1 VKTKEIGVIS
11 LNFYITFQASNT
23 ILSKGKEVR
32 LMRIQEG
39 VFQYSDEIGPEKV
52 LHVYDPKTGMKGILV
67 VDNVARGPAIGG
79 IRMLPDITT
88 EEVFRLARA
97 MTFKNAAADIRH
109 GGGKGGIIADP
120 NVENKCE
127 LIRAYARAIAP
138 ITDYIPGPDMGTD
151 DRCMAIVYDEI
162 GRAVSLPRELGGIP
176 VDEIGSTGWGV
187 AFSTEV
193 ACEYIQLDLSE
204 ATVAVEGFGA
214 VGKATVKFLAEKGA
228 KIVGVSDSVGA
239 IYNPDGLNYDKLLR
253 VKRTTRTV
261 KNYEPGQAME
271 NVDLFRLLVDVIIP
285 GARPDTISE
294 KNVHDIKAKL
304 IVEAANIP
312 ATLEAEGILHD
323 RGVLVVPDFIAN
335 AGGVITCAV
344 ECRGGTEREAFEVIK
359 EKIIKNTKV
368 VLDMVH
374 DQKMLPRAAAEKIA
388 KERVLKAMEYRGML

>member
-1 VKTKEIGVIS
+1 
-11 LNFYITFQASNT
+11 L
-23 ILSKGKEVR
+23 
-32 LMRIQEG
+32 RIQED

-52 LHVYDPKTGMKGILV
+52 LYVYDPKTKMKGIIV

-79 IRMLPDITT
+79 IRMLPDVTT

-109 GGGKGGIIADP
+109 GGGKGGIVADP
-120 NVENKCE
+120 NVKNKYE

-138 ITDYIPGPDMGTD
+138 VTDYIPGPDMGTD
-151 DRCMAIVYDEI
+151 ERCMAIIYDEI

-176 VDEIGSTGWGV
+176 VDEMGATGWGV

-214 VGKATVKFLAEKGA
+214 VGKATVKFLSEKGA
-228 KIVGVSDSVGA
+228 KIVGVSDSKGT
-239 IYNPDGLNYDKLLR
+239 IYNPNGLDYDKLLR
-253 VKRTTRTV
+253 VKKATGTV
-261 KNYEPGQAME
+261 RNYKEGRAME
-271 NVDLFRLLVDVIIP
+271 NVDLFRLPVDIIIP
-285 GARPDTISE
+285 GARPDTITE

-304 IVEAANIP
+304 IVQAANIP
-312 ATLEAEGILHD
+312 ATLEAERILHD

-368 VLDMVH
+368 VLDMVR
-374 DQKMLPRAAAEKIA
+374 DQKMLPRAAAEKVA
-388 KERVLKAMEYRGML
+388 RERVLKSMEYRGKI